1 MIQPHM
7 LARLACIPNGSQQRC
22 ISLAVPL
29 FRPYKL
35 LCKQHLQQRA
45 RNRPA
50 TAANMHISIASDI
63 QHPQSLTPSSYDR
76 PKSSRLDDTA
86 NYCSVVRFH
95 TAHTSSPSNTVSI
108 FGSIMSHSLLIS
120 ATVSDRAATP
130 HLPYV
135 RTSPRAGTWA
145 P

>member
-1 MIQPHM
+1 MIQPHL
-7 LARLACIPNGSQQRC
+7 LARLACIPNGSQQRW
-22 ISLAVPL
+22 AVPL

-35 LCKQHLQQRA
+35 LCRQHLQQRA
-45 RNRPA
+45 NCPA

-76 PKSSRLDDTA
+76 PKSSRLDNTA